1 MQHGQADLALIS
13 RNDDQRIEQTVDGVW
28 RGSKEVVRSRRP
40 SADVDFRSRAFARTA
55 DDLALAYGMLHS
67 RTPRNEGNTRVVY
80 VNVQAIYGTV

>member
-55 DDLALAYGMLHS
+55 DDLALAYGMLFPVAERRNFPV
-67 RTPRNEGNTRVVY
+67 RTANSDCTG
-80 VNVQAIYGTV
+80 